1 MGFPRAAAFHHST
14 SPALLSFSLANNSIS
29 HQYSI
34 MEGKGRKSS
43 SSVTVVEP
51 FGSQAVPGSAGSCT
65 PGQPE
70 PSSALSRCP
79 SGAVCES
86 RVRAGQRRNDLLI
99 CMTPSKLFLTQN
111 LRVNEV
117 WHSYLYISKEETPH
131 SVILAMALAKS
142 TEILIPEK
150 KGHSGS
156 TFLFGLGL
164 FFFFE
169 KSPLCPVTEA
179 GSFHVSFS

>member
-1 MGFPRAAAFHHST
+1 MCVQVGFPRAAAFHHST
-14 SPALLSFSLANNSIS
+14 SPAPLSFSLANNSIS

-34 MEGKGRKSS
+34 MEGKRPKSS

-79 SGAVCES
+79 CGAVCES

-150 KGHSGS
+150 RDILDQPFCLVWG
-156 TFLFGLGL
+156 
-164 FFFFE
+164 FFFLRKAHFA
-169 KSPLCPVTEA
+169 L
-179 GSFHVSFS
+179 